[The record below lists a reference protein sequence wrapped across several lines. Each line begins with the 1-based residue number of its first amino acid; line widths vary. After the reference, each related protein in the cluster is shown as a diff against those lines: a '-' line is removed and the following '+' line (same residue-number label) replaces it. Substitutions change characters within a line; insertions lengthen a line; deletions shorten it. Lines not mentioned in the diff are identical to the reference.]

1 LIARDI
7 ISDYADF
14 RTYLKREWNL
24 NSTINTANFLS
35 KDFWH
40 QQSRVLKDN
49 NLYLIRTGK
58 GSFAILDE
66 KQFPKPYLDLDT
78 KNAIEIPQEEPEGFD
93 NLKRAFGENILEN
106 AALEQLRFN
115 RVYEKIIEKI
125 LSSQQQYHIGIRGN
139 STRTFDM
146 FFFKKDFQQP
156 YKIKTYTGQAELDY
170 TIWTR
175 YWM

>member
-1 LIARDI
+1 
-7 ISDYADF
+7 
-14 RTYLKREWNL
+14 LKREWNL

-40 QQSRVLKDN
+40 QQSRILKDN

-58 GSFAILDE
+58 GSFALLDE

-93 NLKRAFGENILEN
+93 NLKRAFWENILEN

-115 RVYEKIIEKI
+115 RDIIAAGHI
-125 LSSQQQYHIGIRGN
+125 LG
-139 STRTFDM
+139 
-146 FFFKKDFQQP
+146 
-156 YKIKTYTGQAELDY
+156 
-170 TIWTR
+170 
-175 YWM
+175 